1 MASNFRGTQRQLYN
15 PSTAK
20 YLSGREL
27 RTEYAALRRIA
38 NRRASRLTEAGYGD
52 SELARRNF
60 PAGRSLSDEEI
71 RQQLLDVSVFLRDP
85 RTTRPGYRAYA
96 ESMEKALT
104 KSKLGLEKAAAR
116 NPAKF
121 GRFME
126 EMRTRAG
133 GRLAGSG
140 SVAQAYDEAV
150 SRGMRPETLRKHF
163 SDYLTEEREA
173 EKLAATLYNAPTG
186 GRLTIAKLTELLG

>member
-52 SELARRNF
+52 SDLAQRNF
-60 PAGRSLSDEEI
+60 PAGRSLNDEEV
-71 RQQLLDVSVFLRDP
+71 RQALLDVSVFLRDP

-96 ESMEKALT
+96 ESIKE
-104 KSKLGLEKAAAR
+104 SLGKKYYKTAAR
-116 NPAKF
+116 DPKRF
-121 GRFME
+121 GDFME
-126 EMRTRAG
+126 DIRKKAG
-133 GRLAGSG
+133 GRSPGSG
-140 SVAQAYDEAV
+140 DQAQAYDEAV
-150 SRGMRPETLRKHF
+150 SRGMRPETLAKHF
-163 SDYLTEEREA
+163 GDYLTNEKEA
-173 EKLAATLYNAPTG
+173 ERLASVLYNAPTG
-186 GRLTIAKLTELLG
+186 GRLTIAKLKDLLG